1 MEEKEVSNKTFSR
14 RVFIGIELESIKE
27 ELVSLQ
33 NQLKPYVKKGNFV
46 FHDNFHLTLQFIG
59 EINEQ
64 DLYPLK
70 EIITTTAQSV
80 RPFEIEVDHLG
91 QFTKKNKQVIW
102 LGIKNNPL
110 LFELYTTLQK
120 AFQEKDYFELKK
132 PAFLP
137 HITIGRQMVLKVP
150 LEELEGNI
158 DRANAKL
165 KVTKIVL
172 YESKQLNGRLRYVP
186 IFQQLL

>member
-1 MEEKEVSNKTFSR
+1 MEEKEVNNKAFSR

-70 EIITTTAQSV
+70 EIITTTAQNV

-91 QFTKKNKQVIW
+91 QFTKKKKQVVW
-102 LGIKNNPL
+102 LGLKN
-110 LFELYTTLQK
+110 QS
-120 AFQEKDYFELKK
+120 
-132 PAFLP
+132 
-137 HITIGRQMVLKVP
+137 II
-150 LEELEGNI
+150 I
-158 DRANAKL
+158 
-165 KVTKIVL
+165 
-172 YESKQLNGRLRYVP
+172 
-186 IFQQLL
+186 